1 MRGPAI
7 AWLTA
12 VACLGLLQPLLLGF
26 YLDDW
31 SLMGRDSAVYGPF
44 SRQLWSSVV
53 SLDPTRPVSVV
64 FRWLSSSLLR
74 DVPGLW
80 QAALVVCNGIIVFQ
94 LASLLRMLAPAG
106 SAIPPWAALPI
117 AAAWM
122 SLPWASGVRFWPTLL
137 NLHVFFIVFLW
148 LMTNTLR
155 QWRGGHGPVLIPFV
169 AYLAVCLGYEALYL
183 QFAVLAILGAAEIRY
198 RGVSRLAV
206 LPTLA
211 ALTAA
216 QACAVAW
223 NHFARAN
230 LASPRTIA
238 PDWFALMVRNLKMA
252 VPEMVGS
259 FGPAR
264 WLAAPAFAILAAG
277 VAVAFWKAAKRRSL
291 ARGDLPCT
299 VVILLA
305 FIVGTVASAAVFSVG
320 GRPFSGYGV
329 EARGLSVL
337 SLWSVPAMG
346 LLVGMALVHAAGLP
360 RMILIIGLW
369 LSAASLLAGQL
380 MRFRDW
386 HEATRLQAR
395 VLSRVPVAEI
405 LRTEPGASVLCL
417 FPSEVRG
424 APVFSSPWDLNS
436 AILVTY
442 PALSGRQFIGYSPWG
457 GLPPLGRKGVVVRL
471 VSRLPDPGAHTLHL
485 AAVPRGVSEGGTS
498 PRGSFRS
505 QLGIRQIDPQRLPPA
520 ARTRHC
526 CSACCRPARLRAATG
541 NAD

>member
-1 MRGPAI
+1 MKRSSARSAAPERPASPAPVSAPPWRFEGLPVRGPAM
-7 AWLTA
+7 AWLGA
-12 VACLGLLQPLLLGF
+12 VTCLGLLQPLLLGF

-53 SLDPTRPVSVV
+53 SLDPTRPVSVL

-80 QAALVVCNGIIVFQ
+80 QAALAVCNGVIVFQ
-94 LASLLRMLAPAG
+94 LASLLRLLAPAG
-106 SAIPPWAALPI
+106 SAIPPFAALPI

-122 SLPWASGVRFWPTLL
+122 TLPWASGIRFWPTLL

-148 LMTNTLR
+148 LMTNVLR
-155 QWRGGHGPVLIPFV
+155 KWRDGHGPVLKPFV

-198 RGVSRLAV
+198 RGVSRPV
-206 LPTLA
+206 VVRTLA

-223 NHFARAN
+223 NHYARAS

-238 PDWFALMVRNLKMA
+238 PDWFALMARNLKVA

-277 VAVAFWKAAKRRSL
+277 VAASLWKAARRRSL
-291 ARGDLPCT
+291 AGGELACT
-299 VVILLA
+299 VVILLG
-305 FIVGTVASAAVFSVG
+305 FIVGALASAAVFSVG
-320 GRPFSGYGV
+320 GRPFSGHGV
-329 EARGLSVL
+329 EARGMSVL
-337 SLWSVPAMG
+337 SLWSVAAMG
-346 LLVGMALVHAAGLP
+346 LLAGMALVHAAGLP
-360 RMILIIGLW
+360 RRILITGLW
-369 LSAASLLAGQL
+369 LSAVALLAGQL
-380 MRFRDW
+380 LQLRDW
-386 HEATRLQAR
+386 HTAARLQER
-395 VLSRVPVAEI
+395 VLSRVPIAEI

-436 AILVTY
+436 ALQVTY

-457 GLPPLGRKGVVVRL
+457 GSLRWDGKVLYYDWIPTTRIPAPTLYIWRPFHGEFLKAERPFVVH
-471 VSRLPDPGAHTLHL
+471 SD
-485 AAVPRGVSEGGTS
+485 
-498 PRGSFRS
+498 
-505 QLGIRQIDPQRLPPA
+505 
-520 ARTRHC
+520 
-526 CSACCRPARLRAATG
+526 LRWEFVQE
-541 NAD
+541 